1 MKALNLGSTIFNLK
15 VIGVDGALEKLDLLN
30 KKIEEANELIKSL
43 ASSKIEINFD
53 SSEIG
58 LSEQQDG

>member
-1 MKALNLGSTIFNLK
+1 MKALNLGSTLFNLK